1 MTQKKANSMSQF
13 IYNAA
18 AADAA
23 LLKEFADLVGTCAA
37 RAVSVHEGEIISRV
51 VVQRSDDAVTV
62 LLQLP
67 SYEMR
72 AEVTSYLI
80 NPPISSPVRPYHA
93 TPQQIDRS
101 VPTNTTESPDTGYWI
116 DWKLKD
122 RAEAANLIRVLA
134 HYVENLPL
142 RQGIK
147 AQPLKT
153 LVA

>member
-1 MTQKKANSMSQF
+1 MSQLL
-13 IYNAA
+13 YNAA
-18 AADAA
+18 AADSAS
-23 LLKEFADLVGTCAA
+23 LKAFADQVGVGADSA
-37 RAVSVHEGEIISRV
+37 YDGRV
-51 VVQRSDDAVTV
+51 IRRVIVQRTDDAVTV

-67 SYEMR
+67 LDEMR
-72 AEVTSYLI
+72 AEITSYLI

-122 RAEAANLIRVLA
+122 SAEAANLIRVLA

>member
-23 LLKEFADLVGTCAA
+23 SLKAFADQVESGADSTCGGGGILHVFV
-37 RAVSVHEGEIISRV
+37 RCT
-51 VVQRSDDAVTV
+51 DDAATV

-67 SYEMR
+67 SDEMR